1 MELNQL
7 LLVIVFFFYGLAFFS
22 MGLAI
27 ILEGGRSSDELIRLS
42 LRPLAV
48 FGILHGINEW
58 IDMFKQIGLNLN
70 EVQSL
75 LLFTVNLI
83 FLAFSFLSLSAF
95 GFSLLSPD
103 LRRRRLSL
111 LAPLILAAIWG
122 IGLTM
127 LTGSYPILPGKC
139 QVACAWTRYSLGIPA
154 ALAAAVGLIAQ
165 QRSFRQAGMIRF
177 GRDSLVAAIAFAWY
191 GLVGQLFVAQ
201 SRLPPSTF
209 LNEELF
215 LSWFGFPIQLL
226 RAGLA
231 ITVAVSM
238 IRFMRSFDEEI
249 RRQISELKDA
259 QLLEAKKREELRGRL
274 LSQVVSAQE
283 SERKRIA
290 RELHDDTGQTLT
302 AIGLGLRGVSGLV
315 PEDSDKAKKNLSQLE
330 SMTSTALNEIQRII
344 SNLRPA
350 HLDDLGLA
358 AAVRWFLNDVRK
370 HTDLNIHFRVT
381 GEEIPVEDA
390 IKITVY
396 RVVQEATTNVIKHAS
411 ADNFFVEF
419 IFDQDQISIEA
430 RDDGIGI
437 APGILERQNPYSWGL
452 MGMQERV
459 SLLNGEFRIDSSP
472 GLGTKIKISIPYQ
485 SLDEQMLNS
494 NEGITDDN

>member
-1 MELNQL
+1 MEINQL
-7 LLVIVFFFYGLAFFS
+7 LLVVVFFFYGLAFFS

-27 ILEGGRSSDELIRLS
+27 ILEGGRSSDELVRLS
-42 LRPLAV
+42 LRPLAA

-58 IDMFKQIGLNLN
+58 IDMFKHVGLDFTDA
-70 EVQSL
+70 QSL
-75 LLFTVNLI
+75 ILFTVNLI
-83 FLAFSFLSLSAF
+83 ILAFSFLSLSGF
-95 GFSLLSPD
+95 GFSLLSPN
-103 LRRRRLSL
+103 LRMRRLSL
-111 LAPLILAAIWG
+111 LAPLLLAAIWG

-127 LTGSYPILPGKC
+127 LSGVYPIIPGKC

-154 ALAAAVGLIAQ
+154 ALAASVGLIAQ
-165 QRSFRQAGMIRF
+165 QRAFRKAGMIRF
-177 GRDSLVAAIAFAWY
+177 GRDSFVAAIAFAWY
-191 GLVGQLFVAQ
+191 GLIGQLFVAQ

-231 ITVAVSM
+231 ITVAVFM

-259 QLLEAKKREELRGRL
+259 QLLEAQKREELRGRL
-274 LSQVVSAQE
+274 LSQIVDAQE

-302 AIGLGLRGVSGLV
+302 AIGLGLRGVSGMV
-315 PEDSDKAKKNLSQLE
+315 PDDRETAKKNLRQLE
-330 SMTSTALNEIQRII
+330 SMTSMALNEIQRII

-350 HLDDLGLA
+350 HLDDLGLV
-358 AAVRWFLNDVRK
+358 AAVRWFLKDVQK
-370 HTDLNIHFRVT
+370 HTDLVIHFST
-381 GEEIPVEDA
+381 CGEIIPVDDA

-396 RVVQEATTNVIKHAS
+396 RVVQEATTNVIRHAS
-411 ADNFFVEF
+411 AENLYVEF
-419 IFDQDQISIEA
+419 TYGETGLKIEA
-430 RDDGIGI
+430 RDDGVGLP
-437 APGILERQNPYSWGL
+437 PGVLENQNTQSWGL

-459 SLLNGEFRIDSSP
+459 SLLDGKFRIDSSP
-472 GLGTKIKISIPYQ
+472 GVGTKITISIPYQ
-485 SLDEQMLNS
+485 KIDQQLEES
-494 NEGITDDN
+494 NKGKTNDN